1 MVVDGEV
8 QADIGPVG
16 AFVSFVVAWT
26 AHRSGM
32 AWWEIADIR
41 RYCIGSLE
49 PKLRKGGLTTGR
61 SVQRKGVNA
70 MKTLLSIFALTL
82 ALAFTGPAFAGDVT
96 AAKTEA
102 DCAKAGGTWNATTK
116 MCEEKKM

>member
-1 MVVDGEV
+1 MKSL
-8 QADIGPVG
+8 
-16 AFVSFVVAWT
+16 VSILAVTV
-26 AHRSGM
+26 
-32 AWWEIADIR
+32 
-41 RYCIGSLE
+41 
-49 PKLRKGGLTTGR
+49 
-61 SVQRKGVNA
+61 
-70 MKTLLSIFALTL
+70 

>member
-1 MVVDGEV
+1 
-8 QADIGPVG
+8 
-16 AFVSFVVAWT
+16 
-26 AHRSGM
+26 
-32 AWWEIADIR
+32 
-41 RYCIGSLE
+41 
-49 PKLRKGGLTTGR
+49 
-61 SVQRKGVNA
+61 

-82 ALAFTGPAFAGDVT
+82 ALAFTVPAFAGDVT